1 MSYPQMYSSIY
12 IVKDNKSKILL
23 MTHQLSLLIEKCWDT
38 TDIDSQFALLKEI
51 NTSLPAHDRIAMP
64 SLVTDDYC
72 RRALEIIEAKIAKT
86 LKKSGR
92 EFNWP

>member
-1 MSYPQMYSSIY
+1 MYSSIY